1 VAKAVRKTA
10 RISIKTVK
18 APMMAASRGYQFME
32 GKVAEPQMQKAIAD
46 FGRIDAVEQDV
57 EVVEATRVVQW

>member
-1 VAKAVRKTA
+1 
-10 RISIKTVK
+10 
-18 APMMAASRGYQFME
+18 MMAASRGYQFME